1 MYIKLPMHVGFKAI
15 ILSLA
20 FHHYLLSVVLD
31 EISYYNE
38 IHTDIMVDPIE
49 IESIVKNSY
58 SSRAI
63 SIENSASCCES
74 GNCNSSED
82 IENSSACCEND
93 NCNASA
99 NSSTA
104 AFCKNDLKASP
115 SLPVSFGC
123 NNQVIDIADFQ
134 VGEVVVDLGS
144 GPGHDAILAANKV
157 GEDGKVIGIDFTN
170 EMIKIASD
178 ATVEYENV
186 EFVEGNI
193 KEIPLD
199 DQVADVVISNCVIN
213 LVVNK
218 KAVFSEAYRILK
230 PKGRIIVADMIAQN
244 TISSGDRLYDEKY
257 CACIGGATSIENY
270 IEIMEASGFSN
281 IQYTKSETK
290 KLLIGGDEEPYLS
303 VVFSGF
309 KS

>member
-1 MYIKLPMHVGFKAI
+1 
-15 ILSLA
+15 
-20 FHHYLLSVVLD
+20 LSVVLD
-31 EISYYNE
+31 EISYYNQ

-58 SSRAI
+58 SSRAV

-74 GNCNSSED
+74 GSCSSSEDIENSSTCCESGSSNSSED

-104 AFCKNDLKASP
+104 TFCKNDLKTS
-115 SLPVSFGC
+115 SNLPVSFGC
-123 NNQVIDIADFQ
+123 NNQVIDIADLQ
-134 VGEVVVDLGS
+134 IGEVVVDLGS
-144 GPGHDAILAANKV
+144 GPGHDAILAADKV
-157 GEDGKVIGIDFTN
+157 GEDGKVIGIDFTD
-170 EMIKIASD
+170 EMIKIASN
-178 ATVEYENV
+178 AAVEYENV
-186 EFVEGNI
+186 QFLEGNI

-199 DQVADVVISNCVIN
+199 DQVADAVISNCVIN
-213 LVVNK
+213 LVVDK

-230 PKGRIIVADMIAQN
+230 PRGRIIVADMIAQN
-244 TISSGDRLYDEKY
+244 TISAGDTLYNEKY

-270 IEIMEASGFSN
+270 VEIMKASGFSN